1 MMVFSSIKIYLF
13 SIVLEI
19 LLLSDRNFI
28 PSCYENVYSLK
39 KVTRQNIPIRSLAQC
54 LNTQPISKKT
64 SVEDKLKEKVVKENK
79 DRNEKQTNII
89 DESEQENSIDLS
101 DYTNLGSSLT
111 PDDLD
116 NY

>member
-1 MMVFSSIKIYLF
+1 MMVFSSIKIFLF
-13 SIVLEI
+13 FIVLEI
-19 LLLSDRNFI
+19 LLLSDRF
-28 PSCYENVYSLK
+28 K

-64 SVEDKLKEKVVKENK
+64 SVEEKLKEKVVKENK

-101 DYTNLGSSLT
+101 DYTNIGSSLN
-111 PDDLD
+111 PDDID